1 MNCVYPTSSTPYEI
15 AVCVVT
21 GKQIAE
27 HHDMICETPAWAIAY
42 HKKKG
47 HHRIDHHDEAASSRH
62 DEGILAWNLRSENVG
77 KHDDLKYVG
86 SRR

>member
-27 HHDMICETPAWAIAY
+27 HHDIVCETPAWAIAY
-42 HKKKG
+42 LKKKN
-47 HHRIDHHDEAASSRH
+47 IDATDITTMSASSRH
-62 DEGILAWNLRSENVG
+62 DEEILA
-77 KHDDLKYVG
+77 
-86 SRR
+86 

>member
-1 MNCVYPTSSTPYEI
+1 MAFKDKEVSCFEMRGKYVLNCVYPTSSTPYEI

-27 HHDMICETPAWAIAY
+27 HHDIVCETPAWAIAY

-47 HHRIDHHDEAASSRH
+47 HHRIDHHDEVSIIKA
-62 DEGILAWNLRSENVG
+62 
-77 KHDDLKYVG
+77 
-86 SRR
+86 